1 MRNQQDKE
9 TEMKIAIL
17 GAGEMGA
24 LFGAYLSQK
33 NKVWMVDI
41 DADRVQQLIG
51 LGIQV
56 CERDGSEAVY

>member
-1 MRNQQDKE
+1 
-9 TEMKIAIL
+9 MKIAIL

-33 NKVWMVDI
+33 NKVWMVDV
-41 DADRVQQLIG
+41 DTDRVQQPIG
-51 LGIQV
+51 QGIQV